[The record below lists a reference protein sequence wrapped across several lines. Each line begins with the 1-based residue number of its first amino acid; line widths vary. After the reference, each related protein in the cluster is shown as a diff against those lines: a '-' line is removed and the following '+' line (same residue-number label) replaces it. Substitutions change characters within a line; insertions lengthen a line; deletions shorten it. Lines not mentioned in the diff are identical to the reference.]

1 MTLEE
6 LQVLTVAELIAM
18 KDAEQ
23 VIQDERAATML
34 DIKDKINVLQE
45 RYYRLKNLSKKHME
59 ESPLERNLRRLL
71 FGA

>member
-34 DIKDKINVLQE
+34 DIKDKINVLQQ